1 MTLEALASYN
11 IKKQQLLEEYRRF
24 NRLKANDIAELAEEL
39 ELMGYPIDRIVDK
52 LLRDLGEEIS
62 KAVILKAVPEKYL
75 KVKGK
80 NNNKMGND
88 NYYNSVEGYGD
99 YGHGIE
105 GRAIDSEYG
114 GGSGVDYNGDG
125 GGGGSSK
132 EILLAIIDAQITLED
147 LLSMVKDLTSKLRNN
162 PALLKQL
169 EEEQEEV
176 RSHIAGMNESVKA
189 IRSILDEIKSSKD
202 LDMRAYIRELQEL
215 CIHLLSLSYSYR
227 HIAKVFGISA
237 KWVSKIVRERSIE
250 HLPSV
255 YIRVDKDVKAG
266 EEIDILPYAVA
277 LYKKKKQEE

>member
-11 IKKQQLLEEYRRF
+11 IKKHKLLEEYRRF

-62 KAVILKAVPEKYL
+62 KAVILKALPEKYL
-75 KVKGK
+75 KAK
-80 NNNKMGND
+80 NNNSSSSRMMSND
-88 NYYNSVEGYGD
+88 NYSEVYDDVNGARGEAIDIEYGD
-99 YGHGIE
+99 GAAVEYDND
-105 GRAIDSEYG
+105 GR
-114 GGSGVDYNGDG
+114 
-125 GGGGSSK
+125 SSK
-132 EILLAIIDAQITLED
+132 EILLAIIDAQITVED
-147 LLSMVKDLTSKLRNN
+147 LLTMIKDLASKLRNN

-169 EEEQEEV
+169 EQEQEEV
-176 RSHIAGMNESVKA
+176 RSHVTGMNESIKA
-189 IRSILDEIKSSKD
+189 IRSILDEIKSNKD
-202 LDMRAYIRELQEL
+202 LDMRSYIRELQTL

-255 YIRVDKDVKAG
+255 YIKVDRDVKAG

-277 LYKKKKQEE
+277 LYKKRQQQEE

>member
-75 KVKGK
+75 KY
-80 NNNKMGND
+80 NNNKMSSD
-88 NYYNSVEGYGD
+88 NYEGYGD

-105 GRAIDSEYG
+105 GRAIDSEYSG
-114 GGSGVDYNGDG
+114 GVVGVDCNCNGDDG
-125 GGGGSSK
+125 RGSSK
-132 EILLAIIDAQITLED
+132 EVLLAIIDAQITLED
-147 LLSMVKDLTSKLRNN
+147 LLSMVKDLASKLRNN

-169 EEEQEEV
+169 GEEQEV
-176 RSHIAGMNESVKA
+176 RSHIAGMNESIKA

-277 LYKKKKQEE
+277 LYKKKQEE

>member
-1 MTLEALASYN
+1 MALEALASYN

-75 KVKGK
+75 KY
-80 NNNKMGND
+80 NNNKNKMSND
-88 NYYNSVEGYGD
+88 NYEGYGG

-105 GRAIDSEYG
+105 GRAIDSEYSG
-114 GGSGVDYNGDG
+114 GVNGVVGVDCNCNDDG
-125 GGGGSSK
+125 RGSSK

-147 LLSMVKDLTSKLRNN
+147 LLSMVKDLASKLRNN

-169 EEEQEEV
+169 GEEQEV
-176 RSHIAGMNESVKA
+176 RSHIAGMNESIKA

-255 YIRVDKDVKAG
+255 YIRVDKDVNAG

-277 LYKKKKQEE
+277 LYKKKQEE